1 MELKYEV
8 EKVIAESD
16 SLIQALESVAA
27 MYNIPATNIVVND
40 QLNSIRVQGDTI
52 LAPDKKNPSANTQ
65 AIVCAIGAVLDNI
78 GQRIDA
84 KLDAFQNMQ
93 ISQNTATANQR
104 EADPSK
110 GEVVGRFFD
119 SEGSEIV
126 AYSTGLVDMS
136 PTKASI
142 EKVRELRASKQI
154 PDIQDQVAQGP
165 TGYFND
171 EDDISKGTETAGDP
185 KMESF
190 NIAEKICE
198 DPSMIDLYD
207 YFNGS
212 ASLGHDL
219 LQEQG
224 FEYVDKTQALIQ
236 EADESNDK
244 GSVDTSK
251 LKHMRFDNSHLMKAI
266 DLFNEAFNKVHPE
279 GSDFEHVQT
288 SDIMK
293 TEEWGRAIH
302 EIENQFKV
310 SLRIKWHKE
319 RETNCFTWI
328 DDTKWR
334 PKLVISKSKG
344 FQLGG
349 IDIYIGIAGHMLDQG
364 VARKDRKNFGQ
375 SIMGIFLHEIFHNI
389 AAMLRFYDYD
399 FITSMSSTMMLAG
412 ATNSV
417 KARRIIFSNFAKSI
431 NGIGG
436 KKLNLFQRRKLVQHM
451 MYISTV
457 QDNAKSA
464 AEVAA
469 KLSGKECTA
478 EDIENYIKR
487 INTRI
492 ENTKKDLEK
501 NKTVGRK
508 ILAGLL
514 IVGGLLL
521 RATII
526 LYPIGSMMMNKGA
539 YYTITPE
546 EFKKYMKE
554 YISHPDKEEFY
565 CDMFAGIYN
574 LPPAFLM
581 GGNGI
586 TYGMLP
592 NEADED
598 LLKRLSSA
606 EKDLYQMMFA
616 TYPTDVERGYAAYK
630 IAKTALK
637 EKKALS
643 PECKDYL
650 EWIVKNY
657 SKLEDAGLD
666 ENYNQA
672 TFNPKECEDLDEHIQ
687 RIIDKSSSVQVT
699 ESFVQEMRHMKDM
712 TNQPSESVSST
723 QNARAKNLLEN
734 FQEKIKRA
742 TLTGPQKSKLTQE
755 FWGLVCHNK
764 FDEAQQI
771 IDNIK

>member
-1 MELKYEV
+1 MEIKQEV

-154 PDIQDQVAQGP
+154 PDIQDQVTHTP

-171 EDDISKGTETAGDP
+171 EDDISKGTETVDDP

-190 NIAEKICE
+190 NIAEKIGE

-212 ASLGHDL
+212 TSLGHDL

-224 FEYVDKTQALIQ
+224 FDYVDKTHALIL
-236 EADESNDK
+236 EADESKDK

-279 GSDFEHVQT
+279 ESFDSKYDHVNTEALMDT
-288 SDIMK
+288 S
-293 TEEWGRAIH
+293 EWKQAVR
-302 EIENQFKV
+302 EIESQFKI
-310 SLRIKWHKE
+310 SLNISWLKNRT
-319 RETNCFTWI
+319 TNCFTWI
-328 DDTKWR
+328 DDSKWR

-349 IDIYIGIAGHMLDQG
+349 MDIMIGIAGQMLDQG
-364 VARKDRKNFGQ
+364 VAQKDRKNFGQ
-375 SIMGIFLHEIFHNI
+375 TIMGLFLHEIFHNI
-389 AAMLRFYDYD
+389 AAMLRFYDFD
-399 FITSMSSTMMLAG
+399 FISSMSSTMMLAG

-417 KARRIIFSNFAKSI
+417 KARRIIFSNFAKSV

-436 KKLNLFQRRKLVQHM
+436 KKLNLFQRKKLVRQM
-451 MYISTV
+451 LYASTL
-457 QDNAKSA
+457 QDDAKRA
-464 AEVAA
+464 AEVR
-469 KLSGKECTA
+469 KRLTDGCTP
-478 EDIENYIKR
+478 EDIEDYIKHAQAK
-487 INTRI
+487 ID
-492 ENTKKDLEK
+492 NTKKELEK
-501 NKTVGRK
+501 NKTVSRK

-514 IVGGLLL
+514 IVGGI
-521 RATII
+521 AVACTVI
-526 LYPIGSMMMNKGA
+526 LFPIGQMMFNKGLS
-539 YYTITPE
+539 YTITPE
-546 EFKKYMKE
+546 QFQSFMKE
-554 YISHPDKEEFY
+554 YIEHPDKEEYY

-586 TYGMLP
+586 TRGMTP
-592 NEADED
+592 NEVDED
-598 LLKRLSSA
+598 LLKRLSA
-606 EKDLYQMMFA
+606 VEKELYQMMFA
-616 TYPTDVERGYAAYK
+616 SYPTDAERGYAAYK
-630 IAKTALK
+630 IAKNALK

-657 SKLEDAGLD
+657 SKLEDAGIE

-699 ESFVQEMRHMKDM
+699 ESYKPR
-712 TNQPSESVSST
+712 
-723 QNARAKNLLEN
+723 
-734 FQEKIKRA
+734 
-742 TLTGPQKSKLTQE
+742 
-755 FWGLVCHNK
+755 
-764 FDEAQQI
+764 
-771 IDNIK
+771 